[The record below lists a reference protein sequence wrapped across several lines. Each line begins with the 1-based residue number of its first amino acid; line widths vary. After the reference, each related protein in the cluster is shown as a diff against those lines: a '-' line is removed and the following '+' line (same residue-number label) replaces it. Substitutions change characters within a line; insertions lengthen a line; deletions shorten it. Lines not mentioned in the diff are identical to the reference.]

1 MARNTP
7 TTNNKEKKEYKT
19 CGNKKIC
26 LEKLQTCPEVQTWL
40 KTVSEKSGE
49 QYLRILKKFCEF
61 SRKTPKQLILER
73 DKELKNS
80 DPNSRTGIR
89 DLVLDFRRYLEKE
102 GYAPK
107 SINTRDGAIRSF
119 FTAVLGREGMI
130 NVKNYRNGQVTKKK
144 DLVPTLEELR
154 KMLDVSNL
162 EEKFRIIFLAQT
174 GMRVSD
180 ALKLKVSDIQREL
193 DLGKVPLAITY
204 LPTKDREDI
213 RERTTFLGSDGIR
226 ILKQYLEWR
235 KKNEE
240 KIDSEGYLFISR
252 SEKYKGKN
260 SKKLGRWQ
268 MNQTVK
274 MAAKKAGIGNG
285 DEKYGRMRIHCLRKF
300 FATQLTNHGV
310 EDRIV
315 DFFLCHKI
323 PEVDRVY
330 WIRRTEEL
338 RNVYRLREKYLNPI
352 TGAQSHKDVEEIK
365 ILKEKIEKLEKFVE
379 MLQNSQGNPKQEC
392 DVKIVASEEDII
404 ELVKQDYEC
413 QAIGNNKWLMK
424 KHNV

>member
-1 MARNTP
+1 
-7 TTNNKEKKEYKT
+7 
-19 CGNKKIC
+19 
-26 LEKLQTCPEVQTWL
+26 
-40 KTVSEKSGE
+40 
-49 QYLRILKKFCEF
+49 
-61 SRKTPKQLILER
+61 
-73 DKELKNS
+73 
-80 DPNSRTGIR
+80 
-89 DLVLDFRRYLEKE
+89 
-102 GYAPK
+102 
-107 SINTRDGAIRSF
+107 
-119 FTAVLGREGMI
+119 MI